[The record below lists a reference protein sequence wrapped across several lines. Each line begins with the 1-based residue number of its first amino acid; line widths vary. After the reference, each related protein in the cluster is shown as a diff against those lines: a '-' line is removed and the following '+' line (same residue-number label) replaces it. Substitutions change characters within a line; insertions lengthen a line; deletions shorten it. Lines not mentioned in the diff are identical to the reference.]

1 MTDLFIEDKI
11 HDECGVFGIFGNDTT
26 DIIDE
31 TYLALYAL
39 QHRGTLGAGIAIND
53 NGNMSVVKGF
63 GVVPEA
69 LPEKELSRLKKA
81 KIALGHVRHTTA
93 SVANDRTSIQPLLM
107 RYVNGQLSL
116 ALNGALT
123 NYTELR
129 EHLHRGGAIFQ
140 SNSDIEVIAYIIA
153 QERLETASIEEAVLN
168 AMDKIKGAYSMVMM
182 APSRLIG
189 VRDPRGFRPLCIGKL
204 GENYIITSESCV
216 FDSLGGEFVRDVE
229 PGEMVVIDDE
239 GVHSYKNNCG
249 GKTSLCIFEF
259 VYFARPDSVLDGM
272 CVNIARQRAGIELAK
287 EHPVEADMVCA
298 VPDCGIDAAIGYS
311 MQSGIQYG
319 VGLVKNR
326 FIGRAHNNR
335 KKHAQYNLRIKLNAM
350 KSNVQGKRIVLID
363 DSIVKGETSKH
374 IVSMLKKAGAKEV
387 HLRISSPPFK
397 HPCYFGTDID
407 STDNLIAAHKSIDEM
422 CAEIGADSLG
432 FLSINGLHK
441 IADECKIDFCDA
453 CFSGDYP
460 IEAPPTNPVSAYVV
474 CVRMY

>member
-81 KIALGHVRHTTA
+81 KMALGHVRHTTA

-123 NYTELR
+123 NYSELR

-204 GENYIITSESCV
+204 GKNYIITSESCV

-397 HPCYFGTDID
+397 YPCYFGTDID

-432 FLSINGLHK
+432 FLSIDGLHR

-460 IEAPPTNPVSAYVV
+460 IEASRQSHEDKYSKKL
-474 CVRMY
+474 

>member
-123 NYTELR
+123 NYSELR

-311 MQSGIQYG
+311 MESGIQYG

-397 HPCYFGTDID
+397 YPCYFGTDID
-407 STDNLIAAHKSIDEM
+407 STDNLIAAHRSIDEM

-432 FLSINGLHK
+432 FLSIDGLHR

-460 IEAPPTNPVSAYVV
+460 IEASRQSHEDKYSKKL
-474 CVRMY
+474 

>member
-123 NYTELR
+123 NYSELR

-153 QERLETASIEEAVLN
+153 QERLKTASIEEAVLN

-249 GKTSLCIFEF
+249 GKTSLCLFEF

-397 HPCYFGTDID
+397 YPCYFGTDID

-432 FLSINGLHK
+432 FLSIDGLHR

-453 CFSGDYP
+453 CFSGNYP
-460 IEAPPTNPVSAYVV
+460 IEASRQSHEDKYSKKL
-474 CVRMY
+474 

>member
-123 NYTELR
+123 NYSELR

-204 GENYIITSESCV
+204 GKNYIITSESCV

-249 GKTSLCIFEF
+249 GKTSLCLFEF

-311 MQSGIQYG
+311 MESGIQYG
-319 VGLVKNR
+319 IGLVKNR

-397 HPCYFGTDID
+397 YPCYFGTDID

-432 FLSINGLHK
+432 FLSINGLHR

-453 CFSGDYP
+453 CFSGNYP
-460 IEAPPTNPVSAYVV
+460 IDASRQSHEDKYSKKL
-474 CVRMY
+474 

>member
-123 NYTELR
+123 NYSELR

-153 QERLETASIEEAVLN
+153 QERLKTASIEEAVLN

-249 GKTSLCIFEF
+249 GKTSLCLFEF

-272 CVNIARQRAGIELAK
+272 CVNIARQRAGVELAK

-311 MQSGIQYG
+311 MESGIQYG
-319 VGLVKNR
+319 IGLVKNR

-397 HPCYFGTDID
+397 YPCYFGTDID
-407 STDNLIAAHKSIDEM
+407 STDNLIAAHRSIDEM

-432 FLSINGLHK
+432 FLSIDGLHR

-453 CFSGDYP
+453 CFSGNYP
-460 IEAPPTNPVSAYVV
+460 IEASRQSHEDKYSKKL
-474 CVRMY
+474 

>member
-31 TYLALYAL
+31 TYLGLYAL

-123 NYTELR
+123 NYSELR

-249 GKTSLCIFEF
+249 GKTSLCLFEF

-397 HPCYFGTDID
+397 YPCYFGTDID

-432 FLSINGLHK
+432 FLSIDGLHR

-460 IEAPPTNPVSAYVV
+460 IEASRQSHEDKYSKKL
-474 CVRMY
+474 

>member
-123 NYTELR
+123 NYSELR

-153 QERLETASIEEAVLN
+153 QERLKTASIEEAVLN

-204 GENYIITSESCV
+204 GKNYIITSESCV

-249 GKTSLCIFEF
+249 GKTSLCLFEF

-311 MQSGIQYG
+311 MESGIQYG

-397 HPCYFGTDID
+397 YPCYFGTDID
-407 STDNLIAAHKSIDEM
+407 STDNLIAAHRSIDEM

-432 FLSINGLHK
+432 FLSIDGLHR

-460 IEAPPTNPVSAYVV
+460 IEASRQSHEDKYSKKL
-474 CVRMY
+474 

>member
-1 MTDLFIEDKI
+1 M
-11 HDECGVFGIFGNDTT
+11 C
-26 DIIDE
+26 
-31 TYLALYAL
+31 
-39 QHRGTLGAGIAIND
+39 QR
-53 NGNMSVVKGF
+53 
-63 GVVPEA
+63 
-69 LPEKELSRLKKA
+69 LSLKRSFQDLKKA
-81 KIALGHVRHTTA
+81 KITLGHVRHTTA

-123 NYTELR
+123 NYSELR

-249 GKTSLCIFEF
+249 GKTSLCLFEF

-397 HPCYFGTDID
+397 YPCYFGTDID

-432 FLSINGLHK
+432 FLSIDGLHR

-460 IEAPPTNPVSAYVV
+460 IEASRQSHEDKYSKKL
-474 CVRMY
+474 

>member
-11 HDECGVFGIFGNDTT
+11 HDECGVFGIFGNDAT

-123 NYTELR
+123 NYSELR

-249 GKTSLCIFEF
+249 GKTSLCLFEF

-397 HPCYFGTDID
+397 YPCYFGTDID
-407 STDNLIAAHKSIDEM
+407 STDNLIAAHRSIDEM

-432 FLSINGLHK
+432 FLSIDGLHR

-460 IEAPPTNPVSAYVV
+460 IEASRQSHEDKYSKKL
-474 CVRMY
+474 

>member
-11 HDECGVFGIFGNDTT
+11 HDECGVFGIFGNDAT

-93 SVANDRTSIQPLLM
+93 SVANDRASIQPLLM

-123 NYTELR
+123 NYSELR

-153 QERLETASIEEAVLN
+153 QERLKTTSIEEAVLN

-189 VRDPRGFRPLCIGKL
+189 VRDPRGFRPLCVGKL

-249 GKTSLCIFEF
+249 GKTSLCLFEF

-397 HPCYFGTDID
+397 YPCYFGTDID

-432 FLSINGLHK
+432 FLSIDGLHR

-460 IEAPPTNPVSAYVV
+460 IEASRQSHEDKYSKKL
-474 CVRMY
+474 

>member
-1 MTDLFIEDKI
+1 
-11 HDECGVFGIFGNDTT
+11 
-26 DIIDE
+26 
-31 TYLALYAL
+31 
-39 QHRGTLGAGIAIND
+39 
-53 NGNMSVVKGF
+53 MSVVKGF

-460 IEAPPTNPVSAYVV
+460 IEASRQSHEDKYSKKL
-474 CVRMY
+474 

>member
-123 NYTELR
+123 NYSELR

-153 QERLETASIEEAVLN
+153 QERLKTASIEEAVLN

-249 GKTSLCIFEF
+249 GKTSLCLFEF

-311 MQSGIQYG
+311 MESGIQYG

-432 FLSINGLHK
+432 FLSIDGLHR

-460 IEAPPTNPVSAYVV
+460 IEASRQSHEDKYSKKL
-474 CVRMY
+474 

>member
-53 NGNMSVVKGF
+53 NGKMSVVKGF

-123 NYTELR
+123 NYSELR

-204 GENYIITSESCV
+204 GKNYIITSESCV

-249 GKTSLCIFEF
+249 GKTSLCLFEF

-460 IEAPPTNPVSAYVV
+460 IEASRQSHEDKYSKKL
-474 CVRMY
+474 

>member
-1 MTDLFIEDKI
+1 MTNLFIEDKI

-123 NYTELR
+123 NYSELR

-249 GKTSLCIFEF
+249 GKTSLCLFEF

-397 HPCYFGTDID
+397 YPCYFGTDID

-432 FLSINGLHK
+432 FLSIDGLHR

-460 IEAPPTNPVSAYVV
+460 IEASRQSHEDKYSKKL
-474 CVRMY
+474 

>member
-123 NYTELR
+123 NYSGLR

-153 QERLETASIEEAVLN
+153 QERLKTASIEEAVLN

-249 GKTSLCIFEF
+249 GKTSLCLFEF

-397 HPCYFGTDID
+397 YPCYFGTDID

-432 FLSINGLHK
+432 FLSIDGLHR

-453 CFSGDYP
+453 CFSGNYP
-460 IEAPPTNPVSAYVV
+460 IEASRQSHEDKYSKKL
-474 CVRMY
+474 

>member
-123 NYTELR
+123 NYSELR

-153 QERLETASIEEAVLN
+153 QERLKTASIEEAVLN

-249 GKTSLCIFEF
+249 GKTSLCLFEF

-397 HPCYFGTDID
+397 YPCYFAS
-407 STDNLIAAHKSIDEM
+407 ST
-422 CAEIGADSLG
+422 
-432 FLSINGLHK
+432 
-441 IADECKIDFCDA
+441 A
-453 CFSGDYP
+453 CVIS
-460 IEAPPTNPVSAYVV
+460 
-474 CVRMY
+474 

>member
-123 NYTELR
+123 NYSELR

-249 GKTSLCIFEF
+249 GKTSLCLFEF

-287 EHPVEADMVCA
+287 EHPGEADMVCA

-397 HPCYFGTDID
+397 YPCYFGTDID

-432 FLSINGLHK
+432 FLSIDGLHR

-460 IEAPPTNPVSAYVV
+460 IEASRQSHEDKYSKKL
-474 CVRMY
+474 

>member
-123 NYTELR
+123 NYSELR

-153 QERLETASIEEAVLN
+153 QERLKTASIEEAVLN

-249 GKTSLCIFEF
+249 GKTSLCLFEF

-272 CVNIARQRAGIELAK
+272 CVNIARQRAGVELAK

-311 MQSGIQYG
+311 MESGIQYG
-319 VGLVKNR
+319 IGLVKNR

-397 HPCYFGTDID
+397 YPCYFGTDID

-432 FLSINGLHK
+432 FLSINGLHR

-453 CFSGDYP
+453 CFSGNYP
-460 IEAPPTNPVSAYVV
+460 IDASRQSHEDKYSKKL
-474 CVRMY
+474 

>member
-11 HDECGVFGIFGNDTT
+11 HDECGVFGIFGNDAT

-93 SVANDRTSIQPLLM
+93 SVANDRASIQPLLM

-123 NYTELR
+123 NYSELR

-153 QERLETASIEEAVLN
+153 QERLKTASIEEAVLN

-249 GKTSLCIFEF
+249 GKTSLCLFEF

-460 IEAPPTNPVSAYVV
+460 IEASRQSHEDKYSKKL
-474 CVRMY
+474 

>member
-123 NYTELR
+123 NYSELR

-204 GENYIITSESCV
+204 GKNYIITSESCV

-249 GKTSLCIFEF
+249 GKTSLCLFEF

-432 FLSINGLHK
+432 FLSIDGLHR

-453 CFSGDYP
+453 CFSGNYP
-460 IEAPPTNPVSAYVV
+460 IEASRQSHEDKYSKKL
-474 CVRMY
+474 

>member
-81 KIALGHVRHTTA
+81 KMALGHVRHTTA

-123 NYTELR
+123 NYSELR

-204 GENYIITSESCV
+204 GKNYIITSESCV

-239 GVHSYKNNCG
+239 SVHSYKNNCG
-249 GKTSLCIFEF
+249 GKTSLCLFEF

-397 HPCYFGTDID
+397 YPCYFGTDID

-432 FLSINGLHK
+432 FLSIDGLHR

-460 IEAPPTNPVSAYVV
+460 IEASRQSHEDKYSKKL
-474 CVRMY
+474 

>member
-123 NYTELR
+123 NYSELR

-153 QERLETASIEEAVLN
+153 QERLKTASIEEAVLN

-249 GKTSLCIFEF
+249 GKTSLCLFEF

-272 CVNIARQRAGIELAK
+272 CVNIARQRAGVELAK

-432 FLSINGLHK
+432 FLSIDGLHK

-453 CFSGDYP
+453 CFSGNYP
-460 IEAPPTNPVSAYVV
+460 IDASRQSHEDKYSKKL
-474 CVRMY
+474 

>member
-53 NGNMSVVKGF
+53 NGNMNVVKGF

-123 NYTELR
+123 NYSELR

-249 GKTSLCIFEF
+249 GKTSLCLFEF

-272 CVNIARQRAGIELAK
+272 CVNIARQRAGMELAK

-397 HPCYFGTDID
+397 YPCYFGTDID

-432 FLSINGLHK
+432 FLSIDGLHR

-460 IEAPPTNPVSAYVV
+460 IEASRQSHEDKYSKKL
-474 CVRMY
+474 

>member
-123 NYTELR
+123 NYSELR

-249 GKTSLCIFEF
+249 GKTSLCLFEF

-287 EHPVEADMVCA
+287 EHPAEADMVCA

-397 HPCYFGTDID
+397 YPCYFGTDID

-432 FLSINGLHK
+432 FLSIDGLHR

-460 IEAPPTNPVSAYVV
+460 IEASRQSHEDKYSKKL
-474 CVRMY
+474 

>member
-432 FLSINGLHK
+432 FLSINGCLLYTSPSPR
-441 IADECKIDFCDA
+441 D
-453 CFSGDYP
+453 
-460 IEAPPTNPVSAYVV
+460 
-474 CVRMY
+474 

>member
-53 NGNMSVVKGF
+53 NGNMNVVKGF

-81 KIALGHVRHTTA
+81 KMALGHVRHTTA

-123 NYTELR
+123 NYSELR

-249 GKTSLCIFEF
+249 GKTSLCLFEF

-397 HPCYFGTDID
+397 YPCYFGTDID

-432 FLSINGLHK
+432 FLSIDGLHR

-460 IEAPPTNPVSAYVV
+460 IEASRQSHEDKYSKKL
-474 CVRMY
+474 

>member
-397 HPCYFGTDID
+397 YPCYFGTDID

-432 FLSINGLHK
+432 FLSIDGLHR

-460 IEAPPTNPVSAYVV
+460 IEASRQSHEDKYSKKL
-474 CVRMY
+474 

>member
-93 SVANDRTSIQPLLM
+93 SDANDRTSIQPLLM

-123 NYTELR
+123 NYSELR

-249 GKTSLCIFEF
+249 GKTSLCLFEF

-397 HPCYFGTDID
+397 YPCYFGTDID

-432 FLSINGLHK
+432 FLSIDGLHR

-460 IEAPPTNPVSAYVV
+460 IEASRQSHEDKYSKKL
-474 CVRMY
+474 

>member
-81 KIALGHVRHTTA
+81 KIALGHVRYTTA

-123 NYTELR
+123 NYSELR

-204 GENYIITSESCV
+204 GKNYIITSESCV

-249 GKTSLCIFEF
+249 GKTSLCLFEF

-311 MQSGIQYG
+311 MESGIQYG
-319 VGLVKNR
+319 IGLVKNR

-397 HPCYFGTDID
+397 YPCYFGTDID

-432 FLSINGLHK
+432 FLSINGLHR

-453 CFSGDYP
+453 CFSGNYP
-460 IEAPPTNPVSAYVV
+460 IDASRQSHEDKYSKKL
-474 CVRMY
+474 

>member
-11 HDECGVFGIFGNDTT
+11 HDECGVFGIFGNDAT

-123 NYTELR
+123 NYSELR

-249 GKTSLCIFEF
+249 GKTSLCLFEF

-397 HPCYFGTDID
+397 YPCYFGTD
-407 STDNLIAAHKSIDEM
+407 IDEM

-432 FLSINGLHK
+432 FLSIDGLHR

-460 IEAPPTNPVSAYVV
+460 IEASRQSHEDKYSKKL
-474 CVRMY
+474 

>member
-123 NYTELR
+123 NYSELR

-153 QERLETASIEEAVLN
+153 QERLKTASIEEAVLN

-204 GENYIITSESCV
+204 GKNYIITSESCV

-249 GKTSLCIFEF
+249 GKTSLCLFEF

-272 CVNIARQRAGIELAK
+272 CVNIARQRAGVELAK

-311 MQSGIQYG
+311 MESGIQYG

-432 FLSINGLHK
+432 FLSIDGLHR

-460 IEAPPTNPVSAYVV
+460 IEASRQSHEDKYSKKL
-474 CVRMY
+474 

>member
-1 MTDLFIEDKI
+1 
-11 HDECGVFGIFGNDTT
+11 
-26 DIIDE
+26 
-31 TYLALYAL
+31 
-39 QHRGTLGAGIAIND
+39 
-53 NGNMSVVKGF
+53 MSVVKGF

-123 NYTELR
+123 NYSELR

-204 GENYIITSESCV
+204 GKNYIITSESCV

-249 GKTSLCIFEF
+249 GKTSLCLFEF

-374 IVSMLKKAGAKEV
+374 IVSMLKLSLI
-387 HLRISSPPFK
+387 HIS
-397 HPCYFGTDID
+397 
-407 STDNLIAAHKSIDEM
+407 E
-422 CAEIGADSLG
+422 
-432 FLSINGLHK
+432 
-441 IADECKIDFCDA
+441 
-453 CFSGDYP
+453 
-460 IEAPPTNPVSAYVV
+460 PTRP
-474 CVRMY
+474 

>member
-123 NYTELR
+123 NYSELR

-249 GKTSLCIFEF
+249 GKTSLCLFEF

-287 EHPVEADMVCA
+287 EHPVESDMVCA

-397 HPCYFGTDID
+397 YPCYFGTDID

-432 FLSINGLHK
+432 FLSIDGLHR

-460 IEAPPTNPVSAYVV
+460 IEASRQSHEDKYSKKL
-474 CVRMY
+474 

>member
-81 KIALGHVRHTTA
+81 KITLGHVRHTTA

-123 NYTELR
+123 NYSELR

-204 GENYIITSESCV
+204 GEDYIITSESCV

-249 GKTSLCIFEF
+249 GKTSLCLFEF

-397 HPCYFGTDID
+397 YPCYFGTDID

-432 FLSINGLHK
+432 FLSIDGLHR

-460 IEAPPTNPVSAYVV
+460 IEASRQSHEDKYSKKL
-474 CVRMY
+474 

>member
-39 QHRGTLGAGIAIND
+39 QHRGTLVAGIAIND

-123 NYTELR
+123 NYSELR

-249 GKTSLCIFEF
+249 GKTSLCLFEF

-397 HPCYFGTDID
+397 YPCYFGTDID

-432 FLSINGLHK
+432 FLSIDGLHR

-460 IEAPPTNPVSAYVV
+460 IEASRQSHEDKYSKKL
-474 CVRMY
+474 

>member
-81 KIALGHVRHTTA
+81 KMALGHVRHTTA

-123 NYTELR
+123 NYSELR

-249 GKTSLCIFEF
+249 GKTSLCLFEF

-397 HPCYFGTDID
+397 YPCYFGTDID

-432 FLSINGLHK
+432 FLSIDGLHR

-453 CFSGDYP
+453 CFSGNYP
-460 IEAPPTNPVSAYVV
+460 IEASRQSHEDKYSKKL
-474 CVRMY
+474 

>member
-123 NYTELR
+123 NYSELR

-153 QERLETASIEEAVLN
+153 QERLKTASIEEAVLN

-249 GKTSLCIFEF
+249 GKTSLCLFEF

-311 MQSGIQYG
+311 MESGIQYG

-397 HPCYFGTDID
+397 YPCYFGTDID
-407 STDNLIAAHKSIDEM
+407 STDNLIAGHRSIDEM

-432 FLSINGLHK
+432 FLSIDGLHR

-460 IEAPPTNPVSAYVV
+460 IEASRQSHEDKYSKKL
-474 CVRMY
+474 

>member
-123 NYTELR
+123 NYSELR

-249 GKTSLCIFEF
+249 GKTSLCLFEF

-363 DSIVKGETSKH
+363 DSIVKGGTSKH

-397 HPCYFGTDID
+397 YPCYFGTDID

-432 FLSINGLHK
+432 FLSIDGLHR

-460 IEAPPTNPVSAYVV
+460 IEASRQSHEDKYSKKL
-474 CVRMY
+474 

>member
-123 NYTELR
+123 NYSELR

-249 GKTSLCIFEF
+249 GKTSLCLFEF

-374 IVSMLKKAGAKEV
+374 IISMLKKAGAKEV

-397 HPCYFGTDID
+397 YPCYFGTDID

-432 FLSINGLHK
+432 FLSIDGLHR

-460 IEAPPTNPVSAYVV
+460 IEASRQSHEDKYSKKL
-474 CVRMY
+474 